1 MKRKD
6 KCKAKTAGSIM
17 VSAILAIFVWIG
29 IAQSMA
35 IIANSGF
42 KSIKSGRTAIQA
54 QQYADISIDRL
65 KNINY
70 DELDTAGAHTRAVI
84 SGLSTTDW
92 EDEVTIGAES
102 TIAGSDDAK
111 QRIATVNVYKVGD
124 TLPRY
129 TVEVP
134 LSSQSSSTNKNQYF
148 TQDNGYYI
156 TSEGLI
162 FQWGR
167 INVMSTME
175 GFCKPEYFNIEFPNK
190 CLNVQISAKSGYSYY
205 HNANGWPGIVSWNN
219 KYFVPY
225 TDFADGIEGAIGA
238 FWFAIGY

>member
-102 TIAGSDDAK
+102 TIAGSDDVK
-111 QRIATVNVYKVGD
+111 QRIATVNVYKTGD

-134 LSSQSSSTNKNQYF
+134 LSSQGSNNNFQLDW
-148 TQDNGYYI
+148 DNRI
-156 TSEGLI
+156 TDIS
-162 FQWGR
+162 
-167 INVMSTME
+167 
-175 GFCKPEYFNIEFPNK
+175 FPF
-190 CLNVQISAKSGYSYY
+190 IAPKSG
-205 HNANGWPGIVSWNN
+205 IVVVD
-219 KYFVPY
+219 YVF
-225 TDFADGIEGAIGA
+225 
-238 FWFAIGY
+238 

>member
-1 MKRKD
+1 MFTGYITKF
-6 KCKAKTAGSIM
+6 
-17 VSAILAIFVWIG
+17 L
-29 IAQSMA
+29 
-35 IIANSGF
+35 
-42 KSIKSGRTAIQA
+42 
-54 QQYADISIDRL
+54 
-65 KNINY
+65 
-70 DELDTAGAHTRAVI
+70 
-84 SGLSTTDW
+84 
-92 EDEVTIGAES
+92 
-102 TIAGSDDAK
+102 
-111 QRIATVNVYKVGD
+111 
-124 TLPRY
+124 LPF
-129 TVEVP
+129 
-134 LSSQSSSTNKNQYF
+134 SQSNGTDRNQYF

-205 HNANGWPGIVSWNN
+205 HNANGWPGIVSWNT

>member
-6 KCKAKTAGSIM
+6 KCKAKTTGSIM

-102 TIAGSDDAK
+102 TIAGSDDVK
-111 QRIATVNVYKVGD
+111 QRIATVNVYKTGD

-134 LSSQSSSTNKNQYF
+134 LSSQSNNIDKMQYPDWENGIELSPNIPHVIEKNGWIHWQLISSNTNNKNIILFINGKLISWVTAYKAATYYSDDSAFIPVTNGDIVYSQGSPAHF
-148 TQDNGYYI
+148 TFYPC
-156 TSEGLI
+156 
-162 FQWGR
+162 R
-167 INVMSTME
+167 
-175 GFCKPEYFNIEFPNK
+175 
-190 CLNVQISAKSGYSYY
+190 
-205 HNANGWPGIVSWNN
+205 
-219 KYFVPY
+219 
-225 TDFADGIEGAIGA
+225 
-238 FWFAIGY
+238 